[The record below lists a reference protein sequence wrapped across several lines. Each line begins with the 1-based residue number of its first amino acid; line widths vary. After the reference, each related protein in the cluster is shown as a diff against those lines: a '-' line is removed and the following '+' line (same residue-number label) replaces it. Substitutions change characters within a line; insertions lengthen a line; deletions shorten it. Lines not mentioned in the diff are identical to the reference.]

1 IMGLSVFVAFDD
13 YFSDVLRYGSCLL
26 FSCTGGMLPAAILGT
41 SRLHAPDPQRIGT
54 VNGMVIQ
61 GSHLGQF
68 AGPPLIAMVV
78 TAQGSWESTQG
89 YMV

>member
-1 IMGLSVFVAFDD
+1 
-13 YFSDVLRYGSCLL
+13 
-26 FSCTGGMLPAAILGT
+26 MLPAAILGT

-89 YMV
+89 YMVGCALATLVLSWGLRRVERRSLQA